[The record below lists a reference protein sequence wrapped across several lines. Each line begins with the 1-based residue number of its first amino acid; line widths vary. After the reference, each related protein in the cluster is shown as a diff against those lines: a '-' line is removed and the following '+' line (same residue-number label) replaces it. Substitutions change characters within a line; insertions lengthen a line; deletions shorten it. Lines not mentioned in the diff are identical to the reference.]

1 MRRREFIATV
11 GGAAVWPM
19 AAVAQQSG
27 RLPTIGFLGADALG
41 FGPWTAA
48 FVARLR
54 ELGWIDG
61 RTIAIEYRWS
71 EGRNERYAEI
81 AAEFVRLKVDV
92 IVTVGSAVPTIRQ
105 ATGAIPIVFA
115 VAIDPVG
122 SGLVASLAKPG
133 GNITGLS
140 LQATNL
146 AGKRLELL
154 RELIPKLR
162 RLAIIFNGGNDQTL
176 LEMNETVAAARTLN
190 LDIAPLEIR
199 QMQDIAPV
207 FENLNAEA
215 DALYVVVDQ
224 LVVTNFNRILTFA
237 LSTRLP
243 MIYSTRDFVR
253 SGELMSYGPSYVDL
267 FRHAGDY
274 VHRILQGS
282 KPGDMPVEQPT
293 RFELVL
299 NLTTARALGLRVP
312 ESFLLRVDDVIE

>member
-1 MRRREFIATV
+1 
-11 GGAAVWPM
+11 M

-71 EGRNERYAEI
+71 EGRNARYAEI

-154 RELIPKLR
+154 RELIPNLR

-190 LDIAPLEIR
+190 LDIALLEIR

-207 FENLNAEA
+207 FEKLNAEA

-312 ESFLLRVDDVIE
+312 ESFFLRVDDVIE

>member
-1 MRRREFIATV
+1 
-11 GGAAVWPM
+11 
-19 AAVAQQSG
+19 
-27 RLPTIGFLGADALG
+27 
-41 FGPWTAA
+41 
-48 FVARLR
+48 VARLR

-154 RELIPKLR
+154 RELIPRLR
-162 RLAIIFNGGNDQTL
+162 RLAILFNGGNDQTL
-176 LEMNETVAAARTLN
+176 LEMNETTAAARTLN

-207 FENLNAEA
+207 FEKLNAEA

-253 SGELMSYGPSYVDL
+253 SGGLMSYGPSYVDM

-282 KPGDMPVEQPT
+282 NPGDMPVEQPT

-299 NLTTARALGLRVP
+299 NLTTARALGLRVS